1 MRRASSTPEM
11 ISTRHPVADFTHSRK
26 AWELRA
32 SRSALVAT
40 TRTVSVTICCVV
52 RWKRR
57 RTLTVSAIDSGVR
70 NPERKT
76 PSPSRVTSRSS
87 CRALSLPLCR
97 RAIFR
102 RTELE
107 PISTAANVGMG
118 RELEVHSLHGA
129 GGIGS
134 GVSAGVELI
143 PNPTSGKRGDSEVR
157 AVWLTR
163 WAGDSG
169 DHSLRLK
176 NGSAQD
182 DAKY

>member
-70 NPERKT
+70 KPERKT
-76 PSPSRVTSRSS
+76 PSPRRVTSRSS
-87 CRALSLPLCR
+87 WTGRRCPRVR
-97 RAIFR
+97 RAILS

-107 PISTAANVGMG
+107 PISTAAKVGMRQG
-118 RELEVHSLHGA
+118 QFTCRMGLRHHKAKGKILNPGDTGYTDAQCSFVADCSGA
-129 GGIGS
+129 FDGGDI
-134 GVSAGVELI
+134 LF
-143 PNPTSGKRGDSEVR
+143 
-157 AVWLTR
+157 
-163 WAGDSG
+163 
-169 DHSLRLK
+169 
-176 NGSAQD
+176 
-182 DAKY
+182 